1 MKTQVNTKTHRAT
14 TELRDKVSNHLR
26 VMKPLETK
34 FASIDSVRDF
44 ADILQVCQLILDG
57 ERADMI
63 ESKFR
68 GLDTVV
74 RGAFPLSIFDK
85 NGSFKG

>member
-1 MKTQVNTKTHRAT
+1 MKTQINTKIHHAAI
-14 TELRDKVSNHLR
+14 ELRNKVLDRLR

-34 FASIDSVRDF
+34 VASIDSVRDF

-57 ERADMI
+57 ERVDVI